1 MMSFGFSPS
10 DVVKLVQVSTRVYLA
25 FKGESGRWKLLLG
38 PLADSAQ
45 MPTTIQRPRYPGSC
59 ASSPLSIN
67 VC

>member
-1 MMSFGFSPS
+1 MSFGFSPS

-25 FKGESGRWKLLLG
+25 FKGGSSRWKLLLG
-38 PLADSAQ
+38 PLTDSAQ
-45 MPTTIQRPRYPGSC
+45 MPTTTLRRRYRGSC